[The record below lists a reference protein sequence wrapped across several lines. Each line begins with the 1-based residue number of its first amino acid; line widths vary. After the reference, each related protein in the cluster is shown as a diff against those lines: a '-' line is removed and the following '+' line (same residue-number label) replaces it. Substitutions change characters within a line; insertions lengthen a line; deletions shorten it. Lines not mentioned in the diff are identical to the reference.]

1 MLMVKWVQKLT
12 FQRQQHRLRQGR
24 VQVPDF
30 NSGGHNGS
38 DIVNLRYIDGI
49 FLNKKTGGTLNNPI
63 TFLSSLPSNQR
74 QIHNIGSPQ
83 FNSSDCQ

>member
-1 MLMVKWVQKLT
+1 MGTKIDTTQT
-12 FQRQQHRLRQGR
+12 FQGR

-74 QIHNIGSPQ
+74 LIQISDRHNLILVLPINNMLMGR
-83 FNSSDCQ
+83 